1 MEEHK
6 YIALANSLRADI
18 QNGTYVAG
26 QRLPSENELTREL
39 GISRQTV
46 RQAMQL
52 LEKEGMT
59 ERLRGSGTYVKQ
71 QDKRPK
77 SHNIAVI
84 TTYIS
89 DYIFPIVLNGIEKT
103 LAKRQ
108 YASVVASTHNHVD
121 NERRLLTEFLEKN
134 IDGFIIEGTKTALPN
149 PNIDLYTRI
158 NDLGLPVVFING
170 VYPELKN
177 AVSVLSNDR
186 QGGYDACNYLIQK
199 GHRKIAG
206 IFKSDDAQG
215 LGRYAGMTSAMI
227 GNGLCVHDDNVLWFT
242 TVDQGKLIETFALD
256 IVQDCTAVICY
267 NDQVAVKLIELLR
280 TNHVRVPEDIAV
292 ISFDNSTLSDIAAV
306 KITSLDY
313 PKERLGQLA
322 AEKLLNMLNGVSE
335 ASEVMPWGFAE
346 KEST

>member
-6 YIALANSLRADI
+6 YVTLANDLREGML
-18 QNGTYVAG
+18 NGKYTAG
-26 QRLPSENELTREL
+26 QKLPSENELTREL

-46 RQAMQL
+46 RQAMLL
-52 LEKEGMT
+52 LEREGLT
-59 ERLRGSGTYVKQ
+59 ERVRGSGTYVKQ
-71 QDKRPK
+71 IDKRPK

-89 DYIFPIVLNGIEKT
+89 DYIFPMVLNGIEKA
-103 LAKRQ
+103 LASKH
-108 YASVVASTHNHVD
+108 YASIVASTQNRVD
-121 NERRLLTEFLEKN
+121 NERRLLKDFMKKN

-149 PNIDLYTRI
+149 PNIDLYKEI
-158 NDLGLPVVFING
+158 DDMGLPVVFING
-170 VYPELKN
+170 VYPELRHS
-177 AVSVLSNDR
+177 VCVLSDDR
-186 QGGYDACNYLIQK
+186 QGGYDACKYLIGK

-227 GNGLCVHDDNVLWFT
+227 DNNLCVHDDNVLWFT
-242 TVDQGKLIETFALD
+242 TVDQSKLIETFALD

-280 TNHVRVPEDIAV
+280 MNGVRVPQEMAV
-292 ISFDNSTLSDIAAV
+292 ISFDNSTLSDVAAV

-313 PKERLGQLA
+313 PKERLGHMA
-322 AEKLLNMLNGVSE
+322 AEKLLNMLSGQPESSSLM
-335 ASEVMPWGFAE
+335 AWGFVE